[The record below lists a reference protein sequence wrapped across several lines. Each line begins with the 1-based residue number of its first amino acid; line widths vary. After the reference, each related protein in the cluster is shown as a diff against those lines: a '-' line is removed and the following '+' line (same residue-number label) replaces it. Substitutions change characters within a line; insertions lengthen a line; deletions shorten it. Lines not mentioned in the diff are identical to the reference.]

1 MLEKNSL
8 AEAIPLWRKAQSRLV
23 EELGRE
29 RWSGFLDDL
38 TETVAIIQGRRFLCA
53 NKCICTFNQE

>member
-1 MLEKNSL
+1 MPKKNSL
-8 AEAIPLWRKAQSRLV
+8 AEAIPLCRKAQSRFD

-38 TETVAIIQGRRFLCA
+38 TETVAIVQGR
-53 NKCICTFNQE
+53 